1 VSTVPRLDDAVRR
14 DRPVFALARR
24 WSWRATVPGV
34 ASSVALATL
43 VAAALLTLGNPPY
56 SADSWSYLDLAQEIG
71 TDFYHVDVI
80 RQYQFEPGYGA
91 SFPPLLPVL
100 MAGVLALAPVGIYAG
115 SFVNLAVAAAT
126 LPVLTRLARQVC
138 GRPAV
143 GAALFLGLV
152 GNREYLVEVVAGRSI
167 PLAVLVFLS
176 ALVVFLADRAPRRD
190 WLVGVL
196 AGAVT
201 LARFDFLLGGIALG
215 IAVAIDSPGRRSAAF
230 TRFLVAYAA
239 TLAPWIAYS
248 LHHFGRVFVSDNT
261 RTVLLAEP
269 SHVLNYFPEPMPTL
283 FDAPGAW
290 CSKSLAHLRFVCG
303 ERFPLTLV
311 SDRMFLLLVAL
322 AAGLALRYRFV
333 SHAGGGSDG
342 GRGLP
347 PIGSS
352 VAGPFVRLLLPGL
365 ALVVVLGSVALT
377 GYKPLRYHTLAVV
390 FVDICLIAFVE
401 RRFGCLASPRAD
413 AALIAAAFLV
423 AVVPTLVQHVRETGL
438 VAPTRLEPRLLAH
451 PDNLAAVAALEDP
464 DHARV
469 LFLEPAGVLQSYQFG
484 AQTGVD
490 TYADPRNLD
499 ERSAAGFIARYRI
512 THVVTA
518 DHRWRERLG
527 RIARIEPVDERL
539 HLFRLAP
546 ENRAAALAARD
557 DDHCPPSR

>member
-1 VSTVPRLDDAVRR
+1 
-14 DRPVFALARR
+14 
-24 WSWRATVPGV
+24 
-34 ASSVALATL
+34 
-43 VAAALLTLGNPPY
+43 
-56 SADSWSYLDLAQEIG
+56 
-71 TDFYHVDVI
+71 
-80 RQYQFEPGYGA
+80 
-91 SFPPLLPVL
+91 
-100 MAGVLALAPVGIYAG
+100 
-115 SFVNLAVAAAT
+115 

-176 ALVVFLADRAPRRD
+176 AVVVFLADRAPRRD
-190 WLVGVL
+190 WLLGIL
-196 AGAVT
+196 AGAIT

-215 IAVAIDSPGRRSAAF
+215 IAVAIDSPGRRSAALA
-230 TRFLVAYAA
+230 RFLVAYVV

-248 LHHFGRVFVSDNT
+248 LHHFGRVFVSDNA
-261 RTVLLAEP
+261 RTVLLADP

-290 CSKSLAHLRFVCG
+290 CSKSLAHLSFVCG
-303 ERFPLTLV
+303 ERFPLALV

-322 AAGLALRYRFV
+322 AAGLALRERV
-333 SHAGGGSDG
+333 AGRRTGGQRA
-342 GRGLP
+342 RGHDQPSVDAARVRP
-347 PIGSS
+347 PI
-352 VAGPFVRLLLPGL
+352 RLLLPGL

-390 FVDICLIAFVE
+390 FVDICLIAFIE

-413 AALIAAAFLV
+413 AALIAAALLV

-469 LFLEPAGVLQSYQFG
+469 LFLEPAGVLQSYRFG

-490 TYADPRNLD
+490 TYVDPRNLD
-499 ERSAAGFIARYRI
+499 ERSAAEFIARYRI

-518 DHRWRERLG
+518 NPAWCERL
-527 RIARIEPVDERL
+527 RRSVAIEPVDARL

-557 DDHCPPSR
+557 DDHCPPRR